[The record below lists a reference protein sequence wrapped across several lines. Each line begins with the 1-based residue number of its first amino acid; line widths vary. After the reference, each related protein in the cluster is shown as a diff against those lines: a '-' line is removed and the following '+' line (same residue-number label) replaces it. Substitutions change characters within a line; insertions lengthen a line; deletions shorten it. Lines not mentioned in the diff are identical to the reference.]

1 MKEDTQVP
9 TSSDTEAQPS
19 GRHAHMRMFNVR
31 RLITASAAVA
41 MGVVLFMGAGSIAAP
56 TASAKPPEC
65 QFLGTCPTPP
75 PDPTPIPTATP
86 ACQTRFCNIAINP
99 GTVLQVE
106 PAEPTLPPCPARGP
120 CVDPEN
126 PGGGTLDPGEGE
138 ATEPTATPE
147 PSATTPPTTEP
158 TDTPQTQVDPTATT
172 PPAQDTSGGQTGTG
186 GQSGTTAPQGTSP
199 ATQQAGQLNQST
211 PETQANTAG
220 STGATQGTEASLDA
234 ESSDSSGGL
243 GILSVALVAVG
254 IAIPAS
260 AGAYVLARRQKD

>member
-1 MKEDTQVP
+1 MKESTQVP
-9 TSSDTEAQPS
+9 ASNDAEAQSS
-19 GRHAHMRMFNVR
+19 GRHPQTFMVNVK

-41 MGVVLFMGAGSIAAP
+41 MGVALFMGAGSIDAP

-86 ACQTRFCNIAINP
+86 ACQTRFCNVAIDP
-99 GTVLQVE
+99 GTVLEVE
-106 PAEPTLPPCPARGP
+106 PADPTLPPCPARGP

-138 ATEPTATPE
+138 ASEPTATPE

-172 PPAQDTSGGQTGTG
+172 PPAQGTSGGQAGTG
-186 GQSGTTAPQGTSP
+186 SQSGTTAPQDTSP
-199 ATQQAGQLNQST
+199 ATQQSGQST
-211 PETQANTAG
+211 PETQANSAASAV
-220 STGATQGTEASLDA
+220 STQETKASLDA
-234 ESSDSSGGL
+234 KSSDSSGGL
-243 GILSVALVAVG
+243 GILSVALVAIG

-260 AGAYVLARRQKD
+260 AGAYVLARRQKE